1 MEKLNKDAE
10 KQGFK
15 VKTTMLGCIF
25 ASYRGKD
32 YNRRRV
38 FQFG

>member
-10 KQGFK
+10 KGFK
-15 VKTTMLGCIF
+15 VKPLMQECICQLL
-25 ASYRGKD
+25 RED

-38 FQFG
+38 FQFR